1 MRLKNR
7 IGIMKK
13 LISILCVFFVS
24 FSFAQ
29 VKWMTIE
36 EALNAQKTQPKK
48 ILIDFYA
55 DWCGPCKIMD
65 KNTYGN
71 PVIADYLNQ
80 NYYPVKFNAEEKNTI
95 EIFGRKFSNE
105 NSTKKKGRNSLHEF
119 TQFMNVGA
127 VPSTVF
133 LDENGGPITILQG
146 ELSAKEIE
154 PYLSLISTDLFK
166 KIKTSE
172 EWETYQKKF
181 KSNIKD

>member
-1 MRLKNR
+1 
-7 IGIMKK
+7 MKK
-13 LISILCVFFVS
+13 ISTVLFLFFIS
-24 FSFAQ
+24 LNFAQ

-65 KNTYGN
+65 KKTYGHA
-71 PVIADYLNQ
+71 VISEFLNQ
-80 NYYPVKFNAEEKNTI
+80 NYYPVKFDAEDKRTI
-95 EIFGRKFSNE
+95 EIFGRSFSNE
-105 NSTKKKGRNSLHEF
+105 NTTKKKGRNSLHEF

-133 LDENGGPITILQG
+133 LDENGAPITILQG
-146 ELSAKEIE
+146 ELSAKELE
-154 PYLSLISTDLFK
+154 PYLSLISNDLYK
-166 KIKTSE
+166 KIKTRE
-172 EWETYQKKF
+172 EWEDYQKKF

>member
-1 MRLKNR
+1 
-7 IGIMKK
+7 MKK
-13 LISILCVFFVS
+13 IFVFLFIIQS
-24 FSFAQ
+24 FFAFSQ

-65 KNTYGN
+65 KKTYGN
-71 PVIADYLNQ
+71 PIIYEFLNE
-80 NYYPVKFNAEEKNTI
+80 NYYPVKFDAEDKRTI

-105 NSTKKKGRNSLHEF
+105 NTSHKRGRNSLHEF
-119 TQFMNVGA
+119 TQFMNVNA

-133 LDENGGPITILQG
+133 LDEKGSPITILQG
-146 ELSAKEIE
+146 ELSAKELE
-154 PYLSLISTDLFK
+154 PYLGFISTDLYK
-166 KIKTSE
+166 KIKSRE
-172 EWETYQKKF
+172 DWESYQKKF

>member
-1 MRLKNR
+1 
-7 IGIMKK
+7 MKK
-13 LISILCVFFVS
+13 LISILCLMVVS

-65 KNTYGN
+65 KNTFGN
-71 PVIADYLNQ
+71 PIIADYINT
-80 NYYPVKFNAEEKNTI
+80 NYYPVKFNAEEKKTI
-95 EIFGRKFSNE
+95 NIFGRTFSNE
-105 NSTKKKGRNSLHEF
+105 NKSAKKGRNSLHEF
-119 TQFMNVGA
+119 TEFMNVGA

-133 LDENGGPITILQG
+133 LDETGGPITILQG

-154 PYLSLISTDLFK
+154 PYLTFISTDLFK
-166 KIKTSE
+166 KIKTRE

-181 KSNIKD
+181 KSNLQ